1 MLARA
6 LKMPH
11 DERVVRMNALRNR
24 EKINDVH
31 LWMKNFL
38 KAIEDEGESRRII
51 LYVYSKNIFE
61 GEETSPKQM
70 EPVQVNDFHHLRD
83 YVGDK
88 ATLALLLD
96 YDGTLSPIASHP
108 DLATLPGDTKQI
120 LMRLKMQKFI
130 FKVLEF

>member
-11 DERVVRMNALRNR
+11 YERVVRMKALRNR

-51 LYVYSKNIFE
+51 L
-61 GEETSPKQM
+61 
-70 EPVQVNDFHHLRD
+70 
-83 YVGDK
+83 
-88 ATLALLLD
+88 
-96 YDGTLSPIASHP
+96 
-108 DLATLPGDTKQI
+108 
-120 LMRLKMQKFI
+120 
-130 FKVLEF
+130 

>member
-51 LYVYSKNIFE
+51 LYVYSKIF
-61 GEETSPKQM
+61 
-70 EPVQVNDFHHLRD
+70 
-83 YVGDK
+83 
-88 ATLALLLD
+88 
-96 YDGTLSPIASHP
+96 
-108 DLATLPGDTKQI
+108 
-120 LMRLKMQKFI
+120 LKMRRRRPNKWSL
-130 FKVLEF
+130 FKLMISIICETMLETRQL